1 MEFLKQLNKL
11 LQQPNSI
18 VRNYEVLLKL
28 MKEFTDNFEDPTLLF
43 GDSDVVDDLKPI
55 MSNLLRKN
63 ENLTSTIPIELEL
76 LGARIIKILLRKPI
90 NRTNFGKYGISAII
104 HALKRQVNDRT
115 VASVEIC
122 NIILNCCYEGSNV
135 NLYIDE
141 GGLEPLVLLL
151 KSTRD
156 IRLQSSAL
164 GALQGICFVPLGR
177 QTVRFDTEL
186 LRLLSSYLQSDDD
199 LVRARC
205 TGTVHNLSVDIGAI
219 KFLREAD
226 CLQFLVT
233 LLKDPSIEICQ
244 AAVSSLQNIS
254 RETLSR
260 QLLIDYNVVP
270 ILSELVCSNDVH
282 CQVAASGALLNIL
295 GENLSEAQRHDL
307 KCTLTDGIVLG
318 CIKGC
323 LFEN

>member
-1 MEFLKQLNKL
+1 MEFLKHLNKL
-11 LQQPNSI
+11 LLQPNSI
-18 VRNYEVLLKL
+18 IRNYEVLLKL
-28 MKEFTDNFEDPTLLF
+28 MKEFTESFEDPNSLF
-43 GDSDVVDDLKPI
+43 GDTDVVDDLRPI
-55 MSNLLRKN
+55 LSNLLRKN
-63 ENLTSTIPIELEL
+63 DNGASTIPIELEL

-90 NRTNFGKYGISAII
+90 NRTNLGMYGISTIVQ
-104 HALKRQVNDRT
+104 ALKRQVDDRT
-115 VASVEIC
+115 IASVEIC

-135 NLYIDE
+135 NLCIDE
-141 GGLEPLVLLL
+141 GGLEPLILLL

-156 IRLQSSAL
+156 MRLQSSAL

-177 QTVRFDTEL
+177 QTVRFNTEIL
-186 LRLLSSYLQSDDD
+186 KLLSSYLQSDDD

-226 CLQFLVT
+226 CIKFLVG

-260 QLLIDYNVVP
+260 QLLIEYNVIP
-270 ILSELVCSNDVH
+270 ILSELVCSNDIH
-282 CQVAASGALLNIL
+282 CQVAATGALLNIL
-295 GENLSEAQRHDL
+295 GENLSEKQRHEL

-318 CIKGC
+318 CVKGC
-323 LFEN
+323 LFD

>member
-18 VRNYEVLLKL
+18 VRNYENLLAL
-28 MKEFTDNFEDPTLLF
+28 TKEFTESFEDPTLLF
-43 GDSDVVDDLKPI
+43 GDIDVVDDLRPI
-55 MSNLLRKN
+55 ISNLLRKN
-63 ENLTSTIPIELEL
+63 DNGASTIPIELEL

-90 NRTNFGKYGISAII
+90 NRSNFGKYGVSATV
-104 HALKRQVNDRT
+104 HALKRQVDDRT
-115 VASVEIC
+115 IASVEIC

-156 IRLQSSAL
+156 MRLQSSAL

-177 QTVRFDTEL
+177 QTVRFDTEI
-186 LRLLSSYLQSDDD
+186 LRLLSSYLQSDDN

-226 CLQFLVT
+226 CIKFLVG

-254 RETLSR
+254 RETPSR
-260 QLLIDYNVVP
+260 QLLIEYNVVP

-282 CQVAASGALLNIL
+282 CQVAATGALLNIL
-295 GENLSEAQRHDL
+295 GENLNEKQKYEL
-307 KCTLTDGIVLG
+307 KCALTDGIVLG

-323 LFEN
+323 LFD